1 MYCPKCGNNLP
12 DTVKFCGKC
21 GARIGNV
28 NGSTN
33 KKKKKQFLDRRFF
46 GISILIVLGII
57 LMIAVPLSR
66 KGRVSEQEQVSLVEM
81 PIEEAAKVPIV
92 ESAEE
97 PVPEPLFPEEVFV
110 GDIVEFGAY
119 EQDNDLSNG
128 NEPLEWIVVDSDN
141 ENGSVM
147 LLSRYVIDTYPYAV
161 LPDDDMDYFI
171 NSVLQWENSDIREW
185 LNTEFYQ
192 NAFETDEQ
200 RYILSTELNND
211 DKEGT
216 LQLGTIDN
224 IFLLSVDEFGKYREI
239 NMVLDTNYTEYVGN
253 KEYEEHI
260 IDPDSLEDTVVF
272 NDPDVWW
279 LRTMERDC
287 MVSMVGLVDDP
298 MNDGDYEFS
307 TLSCDQRYGVR
318 PALWVSLTY
327 EPMETEEKVTTDR
340 NEEFATV
347 ISEAQ
352 VGDIIEM
359 GLYEQNNIEGKEPIE
374 WIVIDVQGE
383 ELLLL
388 SRKILDVQVFN
399 LTSTDCSWQNSYIR
413 SWLNGEFLSQISY
426 SCDAEEQYFKA
437 LRAHDIQSVHN
448 DDGEVKNITTS
459 DRIFL
464 LSEEEAKYYLSGKEE
479 WRGEVSELA
488 IQKGLYANDTGS
500 EWWLRSPTE
509 YKVMTSLR
517 ITGHGETTPWNIKA
531 YNENAEKNLRKASLW
546 RWDLVPGNVS
556 HYEKSD
562 IMNERGVR
570 PAMWITR

>member
-21 GARIGNV
+21 GARLENV

-33 KKKKKQFLDRRFF
+33 KKKKKQFLDKRFF

-57 LMIAVPLSR
+57 LMIVLPLSR
-66 KGRVSEQEQVSLVEM
+66 KGRVSEQEQVSLVEG
-81 PIEEAAKVPIV
+81 PIEEVAEVPIV

-97 PVPEPLFPEEVFV
+97 PVPEPLFLEEVFV
-110 GDIVEFGAY
+110 GDVVEFGAY

-161 LPDDDMDYFI
+161 LPDDDIDYFK

-185 LNTEFYQ
+185 LNKEFYQ

-224 IFLLSVDEFGKYREI
+224 IFLLSVDEFRKYREI

-253 KEYEEHI
+253 KELEEHI

-272 NDPDVWW
+272 NFPNLWW
-279 LRTMERDC
+279 LRTMERD
-287 MVSMVGLVDDP
+287 MEVSIIGLEDDP

-307 TLSCDQRYGVR
+307 TLSCDHRYGVR

-327 EPMETEEKVTTDR
+327 EPMEAEGKVTTDR
-340 NEEFATV
+340 NEEFATA
-347 ISEAQ
+347 ILEAQ

-388 SRKILDVQVFN
+388 SRKILDVQAFN

-426 SCDAEEQYFKA
+426 SCDAEERYFEA
-437 LRAHDIQSVHN
+437 LRTHDIQSVHS

-464 LSEEEAKYYLSGKEE
+464 LSEEEARYYLGGKEE